1 VTPAEVSVAIPTYGR
16 EDVLLATIEHLLAE
30 GQAAELLLL
39 DQTPEHTPEVDAALR
54 SLDADGRFLWL
65 RLARPSIPAAMNEA
79 LRRSRRPLVLFLD
92 DDIIPGERLV
102 AAHAACYDDA
112 GVWAV
117 SGQVLQP
124 GQEPA
129 SETAFPRGMGLTADL
144 EFPFNST
151 KLAFVENCMAG
162 NLSVR
167 RERSLEVG
175 GFDENFV
182 GAAYRF
188 ETEFCRRLRR
198 GGGRIRFEP
207 TASVRHLRAAS
218 GGVRVYGDHRASA
231 SPVHGVGDYYFAL
244 RHGRRSE
251 AVPYVLRRPFREVC
265 SRFHLSHPWWIP
277 VKLVGELRAIFWA
290 LRLARRGP
298 KYVGHGSGA

>member
-1 VTPAEVSVAIPTYGR
+1 VSPAGLSIAIPTYGR
-16 EDVLLATIEHLLAE
+16 EEVLVATLERLLE
-30 GQAAELLLL
+30 GAKAAEILVL
-39 DQTPEHTPEVDAALR
+39 DQTTQHTSQVESFLK
-54 SLDADGRFLWL
+54 SLDAEGRIRWL

-79 LRRSRRPLVLFLD
+79 LRHARQPFVLFLD
-92 DDIIPGERLV
+92 DDIVPGDHLV

-129 SETAFPRGMGLTADL
+129 GETVFPRGKGLTADL
-144 EFPFNST
+144 AFPFNST
-151 KLAFVENCMAG
+151 QPAWIDNCMAG

-167 RERSLEVG
+167 RERALAIG

-188 ETEFCRRLRR
+188 ETEFCRRLRK
-198 GGGRIRFEP
+198 GGGKIRFEP
-207 TASVRHLRAAS
+207 TASIRHLRAPS

-231 SPVHGVGDYYFAL
+231 SPTHGVGDYYFAL
-244 RHGRRSE
+244 RHGRPRE
-251 AVPYVLRRPFREVC
+251 ACPYLLRRPFREVC
-265 SRFHLSHPWWIP
+265 SRFHLRHPWLIP
-277 VKLVGELRAIFWA
+277 VKLVGELRAILWA
-290 LRLARRGP
+290 LQLARKGP
-298 KYVGHGSGA
+298 KYAHDGGGA